1 MAYESLRAFLSNL
14 QFPIMGKGKL
24 SAVLDKHYELM
35 LKELAKIKDEY
46 IQDFSFGSVIDNV
59 DKLCTLIKNAESKK
73 TENIDF
79 DFDFDKLF
87 NSIKWH
93 KFDLGYNYGDFYKIR
108 PTKREEIISD
118 WQGLYFKAK
127 GLVAKAGRFNGENKI
142 ALYLS
147 GQLALSWEE
156 CNEPAD
162 FWFSKFSF
170 RNFKKFETIYL
181 RAPNEYAQDIVTGDI
196 REDAS
201 IASYMEMLPII
212 MACAVDN
219 NLENDAYY
227 VPNQLSRWVSK
238 SDGIYGITYWAE
250 KSKVYSISNWSGKYN
265 IAIPVRNVDGDYTK
279 DEVINRNMIMTKP
292 QFVKINDFL
301 HFNKLTLSIVEK
313 AEKECKEYNGSQDN
327 RTTLDFD
334 FFKILKESII
344 NPMNGFG
351 EKIDSTKITILHL
364 LNELIY
370 VKAVCIE
377 EIGDDCKQLT
387 EVIKDIC
394 LQTEW
399 FGYDGQLEEISVSKE
414 LQKINYE

>member
-1 MAYESLRAFLSNL
+1 MAYEALRNFLSNL
-14 QFPIMGKGKL
+14 QFPIVGKGKL
-24 SAVLDKHYELM
+24 SAVLDKNYELM
-35 LKELAKIKDEY
+35 LKELAKIKDAY
-46 IQDFSFGSVIDNV
+46 IQVFSFDSVKDIVN
-59 DKLCTLIKNAESKK
+59 KLCALIKNAELKK
-73 TENIDF
+73 AENIDL
-79 DFDFDKLF
+79 DFDKLF

-93 KFDLGYNYGDFYKIR
+93 KFDLGYNHGDFYKIR

-127 GLVAKAGRFNGENKI
+127 DLEAKAGRFNAKDKI

-147 GQLALSWEE
+147 GQLPLAWEE
-156 CNEPAD
+156 CDEPPY
-162 FWFSKFSF
+162 FYFSRFSF

-181 RAPNEYAQDIVTGDI
+181 RAPNEYSQDIVTGDI

-201 IASYMEMLPII
+201 IANYMEMLPII
-212 MACAVDN
+212 MACAVVN
-219 NLENDAYY
+219 NLENNAYY

-250 KSKVYSISNWSGKYN
+250 KSKTYSISNWKGKYN
-265 IAIPVRNVDGDYTK
+265 IAIPVRNEDGDYMK
-279 DEVINRNMIMTKP
+279 DEEINGNMLMTKP

-301 HFNKLTLSIVEK
+301 HFDKLTLSIVEK
-313 AEKECKEYNGSQDN
+313 AEKECKEYNGSPDN

-370 VKAVCIE
+370 VKAVCIDA
-377 EIGDDCKQLT
+377 IGDNCKKLT
-387 EVIKDIC
+387 EVIKEIC
-394 LQTEW
+394 LQTES
-399 FGYDGQLEEISVSKE
+399 FVYDSQLEEISVSNE
-414 LQKINYE
+414 LKDKL